1 MASGVA
7 RNSSRKMPMILSL
20 MAVLERLIA
29 IVRRAVALGGIGL
42 LLAGSLSQAQTT
54 SSLTLAWN
62 PPSDAS
68 GIAGYFVYYG
78 TSSGSYQQ
86 VINVGNTTTATISNL
101 TVGQTY
107 YFVVTVYNTV
117 GFESTPSNQVS
128 FTPGS
133 VPKRFTGGGYSDL
146 LWQYTPTTDYYIWLM
161 QGTVHVSNI
170 YLGRVPA
177 PWRLAGTGDFKS
189 DGKSGLFWENTVT
202 GQRAIWFLN
211 NGSFVS
217 SISLPT
223 VSTDWH
229 IAGVGDF
236 NGDGQADLVWENTV
250 TGQHA
255 IWFLNN
261 GTFVSSIFLPTVSTD
276 WHIAGAGD
284 FNGDGQADL
293 VWENKITGERA
304 IWFLN
309 NGVITS
315 SIGLGFLPTAWEITE
330 H

>member
-1 MASGVA
+1 MRVA
-7 RNSSRKMPMILSL
+7 RDSTRKNAMIVSL
-20 MAVLERLIA
+20 MAALERLIA
-29 IVRRAVALGGIGL
+29 IVRRAIALCGIGL
-42 LLAGSLSQAQTT
+42 LLSGSLSQAQTT

-86 VINVGNTTTATISNL
+86 IINVGNTTTATISNL

-133 VPKRFTGGGYSDL
+133 VPKRFTGGGYADL
-146 LWQYTPTTDYYIWLM
+146 LWQYTPTGDYYIWLM

-177 PWRLAGTGDFKS
+177 PWRLAGAGDF
-189 DGKSGLFWENTVT
+189 
-202 GQRAIWFLN
+202 
-211 NGSFVS
+211 
-217 SISLPT
+217 
-223 VSTDWH
+223 H
-229 IAGVGDF
+229 
-236 NGDGQADLVWENTV
+236 GDGQSGLVWENTM
-250 TGQHA
+250 TGQRA
-255 IWFLNN
+255 LWFLNN

-284 FNGDGQADL
+284 FNADGQADL
-293 VWENKITGERA
+293 VWENTITGERA

-309 NGVITS
+309 NGVPTS
-315 SIGLGFLPTAWEITE
+315 TISLGIVPTAWDITE

>member
-86 VINVGNTTTATISNL
+86 IINVGNTTTATISNL

-107 YFVVTVYNTV
+107 YFVVTVYNSA
-117 GFESTPSNQVS
+117 GIESAPSNQVS

-133 VPKRFTGGGYSDL
+133 VPSGGYADL
-146 LWQYTPTTDYYIWLM
+146 LWQYMPTGDYYLWLM

-177 PWRLAGTGDFKS
+177 PWRLAG
-189 DGKSGLFWENTVT
+189 
-202 GQRAIWFLN
+202 A
-211 NGSFVS
+211 
-217 SISLPT
+217 
-223 VSTDWH
+223 
-229 IAGVGDF
+229 GDF
-236 NGDGQADLVWENTV
+236 NGDGQSGLVWENTM
-250 TGQHA
+250 TGQRA
-255 IWFLNN
+255 LWFLNN

-284 FNGDGQADL
+284 FNADGQADL
-293 VWENKITGERA
+293 VWENTITGERA

-309 NGVITS
+309 NGVPTS
-315 SIGLGFLPTAWEITE
+315 TISLGIVPTAWDITE